1 MGINMQKVKKQAEE
15 LLERFVI
22 PSVSITCYHDGIFE
36 TVTAGYK
43 DQEKKILADEK
54 TVYSVGSVTKSF
66 TAAAI
71 GVLCDQGLITLD
83 DPVKKYIPEF
93 GMFDPYVSEHLTIRD
108 TLCHRCGLAR
118 HELAWYS
125 RLDQYGEKEYL
136 EMLKHLEPNVP
147 FRYKMQYQNVM
158 FALAGIVIHRVSGLT
173 WKDFVQKNLIEPL
186 KLGHISYDADELLT
200 FEERAIG
207 YHFFDE
213 PTPANYE
220 VPYSQLN
227 AMGSAGSISMT
238 SRQLAEW
245 DAMFVNHGKALDGT
259 QVISGEFCKEM
270 TSPQM
275 LISDPIIPP
284 MAGVQ
289 DMTSYGLGLFME
301 SYRGVKVLHHGGH
314 IDGFIAYQC
323 IVPSRNFACTVL
335 TNSENLFGAR
345 VMRYLIL
352 DAMLG
357 TETTDWMNSFLDYK
371 KEQESRM
378 ASELTSPE
386 KLTET
391 SRAYPCPVALSE
403 LAGTYYDPGY
413 ADLKVTVEDGKV
425 LARLGTLTLT
435 GLHYRVQYFLFREN
449 HVLPGVELP
458 GTVDY
463 DVNGKVTGLS
473 IALELQGGE
482 MIHFK
487 KQN

>member
-1 MGINMQKVKKQAEE
+1 
-15 LLERFVI
+15 
-22 PSVSITCYHDGIFE
+22 
-36 TVTAGYK
+36 
-43 DQEKKILADEK
+43 
-54 TVYSVGSVTKSF
+54 
-66 TAAAI
+66 
-71 GVLCDQGLITLD
+71 
-83 DPVKKYIPEF
+83 
-93 GMFDPYVSEHLTIRD
+93 
-108 TLCHRCGLAR
+108 
-118 HELAWYS
+118 
-125 RLDQYGEKEYL
+125 
-136 EMLKHLEPNVP
+136 
-147 FRYKMQYQNVM
+147 
-158 FALAGIVIHRVSGLT
+158 
-173 WKDFVQKNLIEPL
+173 
-186 KLGHISYDADELLT
+186 
-200 FEERAIG
+200 
-207 YHFFDE
+207 
-213 PTPANYE
+213 
-220 VPYSQLN
+220 
-227 AMGSAGSISMT
+227 
-238 SRQLAEW
+238 
-245 DAMFVNHGKALDGT
+245 
-259 QVISGEFCKEM
+259 M

-352 DAMLG
+352 DALLG

-371 KEQESRM
+371 
-378 ASELTSPE
+378 LTSPE